1 MAFIAKSAAP
11 VASARRRGTG
21 PSTGPRSEV
30 GLTGIQITPAAG
42 GEDQWRR
49 WLRDN
54 GIDWDGQVA

>member
-1 MAFIAKSAAP
+1 VLTESDGEAVHSGRKA
-11 VASARRRGTG
+11 
-21 PSTGPRSEV
+21 EV